1 MNVFNCYMVD
11 KYKKVKIVLGK
22 YISKTKLEEIE
33 KQVKNVVDNELRFIS
48 YPASKDPYIDEVK
61 MWR

>member
-1 MNVFNCYMVD
+1 MVD